1 MKLIRDFASHEVAHN
16 FSLKL
21 RGKGIPTHV
30 AMFRGNNTHKYG
42 GGPKTWAVWVL
53 VDTQL
58 DDAVRLIKGSR
69 YEVRNPLS
77 EEEIVAIEV
86 EALRKGKYEIL
97 RNLSVFLIVLVGL
110 VVSVISIWLDKYA
123 KF

>member
-1 MKLIRDFASHEVAHN
+1 MKLIRDFTSHDVAHN

-30 AMFRGNNTHKYG
+30 AMFRGNNTHRYG

-58 DDAVRLIKGSR
+58 DDAIRLIKVSR
-69 YEVRNPLS
+69 HEVRNPLD
-77 EEEIVAIEV
+77 EEEIVAIEM
-86 EALRKGKYEIL
+86 ELLRKGKNEIL
-97 RNLSVFLIVLVGL
+97 RNLSVFLIALVGL
-110 VVSVISIWLDKYA
+110 VVFVISIWLDKHA
-123 KF
+123 

>member
-1 MKLIRDFASHEVAHN
+1 MKLIRDFTSHDVAHN

-30 AMFRGNNTHKYG
+30 AMFRGNNTHRYG

-58 DDAVRLIKGSR
+58 DDAIRLIKGSR
-69 YEVRNPLS
+69 HEVRNPLN
-77 EEEIVAIEV
+77 EEEIVAIEM
-86 EALRKGKYEIL
+86 ELLRKGKNEIL
-97 RNLSVFLIVLVGL
+97 RNLSVLLIALVGL
-110 VVSVISIWLDKYA
+110 VAFVISIWLDKHA
-123 KF
+123 